1 MLTRLTVDLYTWIIE
16 IYLWVVL
23 VLSSF
28 VGYHYAVPIL
38 GSVGLI
44 VEGPQTGTKLVA
56 ALSFAIAAF
65 LAAAVVTGPILV
77 LFDIRRSIRSLEAK
91 DNGSFGGWPQRTEH
105 RELDRKEPT

>member
-1 MLTRLTVDLYTWIIE
+1 MLTRAIVDLYTWIIE
-16 IYLWVVL
+16 IYLWL
-23 VLSSF
+23 VLLISSF

-38 GSVGLI
+38 GSVGML
-44 VEGPQTGTKLVA
+44 VEGPQTGTKIVG

-77 LFDIRRSIRSLEAK
+77 LFDIRRSIRSFEVK
-91 DNGSFGGWPQRTEH
+91 GDGSFGAWAQRTER